1 MRRLPFAIGSERK
14 ERSIHMKNT
23 LKGLQRLEDLVLVIS
38 FTIMILAIFI
48 QVVNRNIFKIPV
60 SGFEEAAKYCMVYMV
75 MLGTE
80 LGLRDGT
87 QIAVTGV
94 VDKFHGKG
102 RKVLLIISKLIVIAF
117 SAVMLSS
124 GVGMVQKQLATGQT
138 SPGLG
143 VPMAVPYAAL
153 PIAFGLIVVIQIA
166 LLVRMILDF
175 NKPEETHEEV
185 AE

>member
-1 MRRLPFAIGSERK
+1 
-14 ERSIHMKNT
+14 MK
-23 LKGLQRLEDLVLVIS
+23 KALQWLQHLENLVLVIA
-38 FTIMILAIFI
+38 FVIMVAAIFV

-80 LGLRDGT
+80 LGLRDGS

-94 VDKFHGKG
+94 VDKFHGRAK
-102 RKVLLIISKLIVIAF
+102 KLIQIAAKVIVILF
-117 SAVMLSS
+117 SAFMFNSS
-124 GVGMVQKQLATGQT
+124 INMVSKQAQIGQK

-143 VPMAVPYAAL
+143 IPMTIPYAAL
-153 PIAFGLIVVIQIA
+153 LIAFGLIVVVQ
-166 LLVRMILDF
+166 LGVLVQMVLNF
-175 NKPEETHEEV
+175 NKPEEEDSSGEV

>member
-1 MRRLPFAIGSERK
+1 
-14 ERSIHMKNT
+14 MKKFLRT
-23 LKGLQRLEDLVLVIS
+23 LQHVENLLLVLTFTVMVIS
-38 FTIMILAIFI
+38 IFV

-94 VDKFHGKG
+94 IDKFHGKAH
-102 RKVLLIISKLIVIAF
+102 KILLMLSKIIVIGF
-117 SAVMLSS
+117 S
-124 GVGMVQKQLATGQT
+124 GVMTYTSWNMVMKQVQTGQT

-143 VPMAVPYAAL
+143 IPMSVPYFAL
-153 PIAFGLIVVIQIA
+153 LLAFALITVIQSV
-166 LLVRMILDF
+166 LLVQMILNF
-175 NKPEETHEEV
+175 NKPEEEV
-185 AE
+185 NA

>member
-1 MRRLPFAIGSERK
+1 
-14 ERSIHMKNT
+14 MKKV
-23 LKGLQRLEDLVLVIS
+23 LRGLQHLENWLLVIT
-38 FTIMILAIFI
+38 FTVMVIAIFV

-94 VDKFHGKG
+94 VDKFHGKA
-102 RKVLLIISKLIVIAF
+102 RKILLMISKIIVIGFAG
-117 SAVMLSS
+117 VMTTTSWN
-124 GVGMVQKQLATGQT
+124 MVMKQVQTGQT

-143 VPMAVPYAAL
+143 IPMTVPYAAL
-153 PIAFGLIVVIQIA
+153 LLAFALITVVQTVILIG
-166 LLVRMILDF
+166 MIRDF
-175 NKPEETHEEV
+175 NKPEQEV
-185 AE
+185 DA

>member
-1 MRRLPFAIGSERK
+1 MKKALRTLQHLENLLLAVTFAVMVV
-14 ERSIHMKNT
+14 SIF
-23 LKGLQRLEDLVLVIS
+23 V
-38 FTIMILAIFI
+38 

-94 VDKFHGKG
+94 IDKFHGKAH
-102 RKVLLIISKLIVIAF
+102 KLLMMLAKIIVIVFAGIMTNV
-117 SAVMLSS
+117 SWNMVMKQ
-124 GVGMVQKQLATGQT
+124 VQTGQT

-143 VPMAVPYAAL
+143 IPMWVPYCAL
-153 PIAFGLIVVIQIA
+153 LLSFALITVIQVV
-166 LLVRMILDF
+166 LLVQMAMNF
-175 NKPEETHEEV
+175 NKPEEEAVAVTENNEEV

>member
-1 MRRLPFAIGSERK
+1 
-14 ERSIHMKNT
+14 MK
-23 LKGLQRLEDLVLVIS
+23 KALQWLQHLENLILVVAFVI
-38 FTIMILAIFI
+38 MVVAIFV

-80 LGLRDGT
+80 LGLRDGS

-94 VDKFHGKG
+94 VDKFHGKS
-102 RKVLLIISKLIVIAF
+102 KKLIQIVAKIIVIIF
-117 SAVMLSS
+117 SAFMFNSS
-124 GVGMVQKQLATGQT
+124 ISMVAKQAQIGQK

-143 VPMAVPYAAL
+143 IPMTVPYAAL
-153 PIAFGLIVVIQIA
+153 LIAFGLIAVIQLGVLIQ
-166 LLVRMILDF
+166 MILNF
-175 NKPEETHEEV
+175 NKPEEEGTSEEV

>member
-1 MRRLPFAIGSERK
+1 
-14 ERSIHMKNT
+14 MKK
-23 LKGLQRLEDLVLVIS
+23 LLGKLQHLENLVLVIT
-38 FTIMILAIFI
+38 FTVMVAAIFI

-94 VDKFHGKG
+94 VDKFKGKAH
-102 RKVLLIISKLIVIAF
+102 KVLLIVAKVIVIAF
-117 SAVMLSS
+117 AAMMTNISLS
-124 GVGMVQKQLATGQT
+124 MVLKQVKTGQT

-143 VPMAVPYAAL
+143 IPMTVPYFAL
-153 PIAFGLIVVIQIA
+153 LLSFALITVIQIV
-166 LLVRMILDF
+166 LLLKMILNF
-175 NKPEETHEEV
+175 NKPEEDETAVSKKE
-185 AE
+185 AED

>member
-1 MRRLPFAIGSERK
+1 MKKTLQGLQHLENMVLAIAFAI
-14 ERSIHMKNT
+14 M
-23 LKGLQRLEDLVLVIS
+23 VI
-38 FTIMILAIFI
+38 ACFI

-94 VDKFHGKG
+94 VDRFHGKSKKILQIIA
-102 RKVLLIISKLIVIAF
+102 KVVVIAF
-117 SAVMLSS
+117 SAAMLKS
-124 GVGMVQKQLATGQT
+124 GVGMVLKQVQTGQK

-143 VPMAVPYAAL
+143 IPMTIPYFAL
-153 PIAFGLIVVIQIA
+153 VLGFGLITIVQIA
-166 LLVRMILDF
+166 LLINEIRTF
-175 NKPEETHEEV
+175 NQPDEPEAPQEEV
-185 AE
+185 AK

>member
-1 MRRLPFAIGSERK
+1 
-14 ERSIHMKNT
+14 MKKFLRT
-23 LKGLQRLEDLVLVIS
+23 LQHVENLLLVLTFTVMVIS
-38 FTIMILAIFI
+38 IFV

-94 VDKFHGKG
+94 IDKFHGKAH
-102 RKVLLIISKLIVIAF
+102 KTLLMVSKIIVIGF
-117 SAVMLSS
+117 S
-124 GVGMVQKQLATGQT
+124 GVMTYTSWNMVMKQVQTGQT

-143 VPMAVPYAAL
+143 IPMTVPYFAL
-153 PIAFGLIVVIQIA
+153 LLAFALITVIQSA
-166 LLVRMILDF
+166 LLVQMIMNF
-175 NKPEETHEEV
+175 NKPEEEV
-185 AE
+185 NA

>member
-1 MRRLPFAIGSERK
+1 
-14 ERSIHMKNT
+14 MK
-23 LKGLQRLEDLVLVIS
+23 KAPQWLQHLENLVLVIAFAVMVIS
-38 FTIMILAIFI
+38 IFV

-80 LGLRDGT
+80 LGLRDGS

-94 VDKFHGKG
+94 VDKFKGKSKKIIQIIA
-102 RKVLLIISKLIVIAF
+102 KVIVIAF
-117 SAVMLSS
+117 SAAMFNSS
-124 GVGMVQKQLATGQT
+124 ISMVAKQAQIGQK

-143 VPMAVPYAAL
+143 IPMTVPYSAL
-153 PIAFGLIVVIQIA
+153 LISFGLIVVVQIA
-166 LLVRMILDF
+166 VLIQMILNF
-175 NKPEETHEEV
+175 NKPDEPEEHNEEV

>member
-1 MRRLPFAIGSERK
+1 
-14 ERSIHMKNT
+14 MKNI
-23 LKGLQRLEDLVLVIS
+23 LKGLQRLEDVVLVVA
-38 FTIMILAIFI
+38 FTIMIIAIFA

-102 RKVLLIISKLIVIAF
+102 RKILLIVAKLVVIAF

-124 GVGMVQKQLATGQT
+124 GIGMVQKQIQTGQT

-143 VPMAVPYAAL
+143 IPMAVPYAAL
-153 PIAFGLIVVIQIA
+153 PIAFGLIVVIQAA
-166 LLVRMILDF
+166 LLIQMILNF
-175 NKPEETHEEV
+175 NKPDEPEEALSEEV

>member
-1 MRRLPFAIGSERK
+1 
-14 ERSIHMKNT
+14 MKKT
-23 LKGLQRLEDLVLVIS
+23 LRTLQHIENLLLAVTFVV
-38 FTIMILAIFI
+38 MVAAIFI

-80 LGLRDGT
+80 LGLRDGS

-94 VDKFHGKG
+94 IDKFKGKTH
-102 RKVLLIISKLIVIAF
+102 KLLQMLAKLIVIVFSGIMSRVAF
-117 SAVMLSS
+117 NMVMKQ
-124 GVGMVQKQLATGQT
+124 VQVGQT

-143 VPMAVPYAAL
+143 IPMWIPYFAL
-153 PIAFGLIVVIQIA
+153 LLSFALITVIQVVI
-166 LLVRMILDF
+166 LLQMVKNF
-175 NKPEETHEEV
+175 NKTVEEAIAASAETNEEV

>member
-1 MRRLPFAIGSERK
+1 MVA
-14 ERSIHMKNT
+14 
-23 LKGLQRLEDLVLVIS
+23 
-38 FTIMILAIFI
+38 AIFV

-80 LGLRDGT
+80 LGLRDGS

-94 VDKFHGKG
+94 VDKFHGRAK
-102 RKVLLIISKLIVIAF
+102 KLIQIAAKVIVILF
-117 SAVMLSS
+117 SAFMFNSS
-124 GVGMVQKQLATGQT
+124 INMVSKQAQIGQK

-143 VPMAVPYAAL
+143 IPMTIPYAAL
-153 PIAFGLIVVIQIA
+153 LIAFGLIVVVQ
-166 LLVRMILDF
+166 LGVLVQMVLNF
-175 NKPEETHEEV
+175 NKPEEEDSSGEV

>member
-175 NKPEETHEEV
+175 NKPEETQEEV

>member
-1 MRRLPFAIGSERK
+1 
-14 ERSIHMKNT
+14 MKNI
-23 LKGLQRLEDLVLVIS
+23 LKGLQRLEDVVLVVA
-38 FTIMILAIFI
+38 FAIMIIAIFA

-102 RKVLLIISKLIVIAF
+102 RKILLIVAKLVVIAF

-124 GVGMVQKQLATGQT
+124 GIGMVQKQIQTGQT

-143 VPMAVPYAAL
+143 IPMAVPYAAL
-153 PIAFGLIVVIQIA
+153 PIAFGLIVVIQAA
-166 LLVRMILDF
+166 LLIQMILNF
-175 NKPEETHEEV
+175 NKPDEPEEALSEEV